1 MRQNEEVLAQFNS
14 LKAENHTNLENMV
27 RERENMNDTQT
38 QMTLLYN
45 ERNKLIL
52 EKKQMDIDKEK
63 LEAVI

>member
-14 LKAENHTNLENMV
+14 LKAENQTNLENMV

-63 LEAVI
+63 LEAII

>member
-14 LKAENHTNLENMV
+14 LKAENQTNLENMV

-52 EKKQMDIDKEK
+52 EKKQMLDSLLQIHF
-63 LEAVI
+63 L

>member
-14 LKAENHTNLENMV
+14 LKAENQTNLENMV